1 MDAASYL
8 RSLSPLAAI
17 APLDAST
24 AFLLQREAI
33 LAAEVSL
40 PLAQGVDVAALRWV
54 LMRPPHARDSRVL
67 LVDASRLSAA

>member
-24 AFLLQREAI
+24 AFLQREAV

>member
-24 AFLLQREAI
+24 AFLHREAV